1 MGRVNV
7 DGTVSPEER
16 ERERTGLRYRA
27 IKPTIRFQP
36 AGLIESETDWCAEEV
51 DTDVSQHP
59 DALQLR
65 TTRDR

>member
-1 MGRVNV
+1 MGQVNV
-7 DGTVSPEER
+7 DGTVSPEDRGR
-16 ERERTGLRYRA
+16 ETARLRYRA

-36 AGLIESETDWCAEEV
+36 VAPIESETDWSLEEI
-51 DTDVSQHP
+51 DTDVPQHP